1 MKLSNYKDDY
11 HEFSGLASSAS
22 RQLAFAGIALLWLF
36 KSGDNGAYELPK
48 QLLVPAAALII
59 TLAFDILQY
68 VTGSLI
74 WYAFFRVN
82 EKKTKEIG
90 EDPELE
96 APSYYSW
103 PIMVLFYLKI
113 IAVIFAY
120 YRLLIFAIS
129 TIKFQ

>member
-11 HEFSGLASSAS
+11 YEFTGLASSAS

-36 KSGDNGAYELPK
+36 KSGDNGAYEIPK
-48 QLLVPAAALII
+48 QLFVPATALIF
-59 TLAFDILQY
+59 TLSCDILQY

-74 WYAFFRVN
+74 WGTFFRAN

-90 EDPELE
+90 EDPVLE

-103 PIMVLFYLKI
+103 PITAFFILKI
-113 IAVIFAY
+113 ASVIYAY
-120 YRLLIFAIS
+120 YHLLKFTIS
-129 TIKFQ
+129 AIKFQ

>member
-1 MKLSNYKDDY
+1 MKLSDYKDDY
-11 HEFSGLASSAS
+11 YVFSGLASSAS

-36 KSGDNGAYELPK
+36 KSGDNGAYKLPK
-48 QLLVPAAALII
+48 QLFVPAAALII
-59 TLAFDILQY
+59 ALACDILHY

-74 WYAFFRVN
+74 WGTFFRSN

-103 PIMVLFYLKI
+103 PITALFFLKI

-120 YRLLIFAIS
+120 YHILIFAIS
-129 TIKFQ
+129 AIKFQ